1 MKNKHR
7 QNLGWCPNN
16 EKLKE
21 QTNKLRGHPND
32 DKPKERMN
40 DLRKKLQCRPKD
52 EKPMVERINFHQT

>member
-7 QNLGWCPNN
+7 QNLGWCPND
-16 EKLKE
+16 ETLKE

-40 DLRKKLQCRPKD
+40 DLRKKLRCHPKGGK
-52 EKPMVERINFHQT
+52 E